1 MSISTNYKHTL
12 AAGYIS
18 FITQA
23 TINNFAP
30 LLFITFQ
37 KDWGITLGQL
47 AIISTYNFMVQLGAD
62 LISARYVDKIGA
74 RRLMVFAHMSAA
86 AGFAGLGIFPFILP
100 DPYYGIIIAI
110 TLYAIGGGL
119 IEVLAS
125 PIIEAC
131 PTKNKEAHMSLL
143 HSFYC
148 WGQMSAVIG
157 STVFFHFF
165 GTENWRIMSFIWAL
179 IPAFN
184 GFYFSKVPVKVFPQ
198 AEKSEQKLSELF
210 KNKLFYIIMIM
221 MLCAGSSELAV
232 SQWASAFAEE
242 TLGITK
248 TAGDIAGPCFFA
260 LLMGIARVS
269 YSKFSRKLSLE
280 KYMLFCAGLCLFGYM
295 LISLSPWPFLSL
307 IGCGICGFA
316 VGIMWPG
323 TYSIAAKIWIN
334 PSASL
339 FALFALAGDTGCS
352 VGPLLVGGVSQ
363 TFNDNLK
370 TGLFAGSAF
379 PLIMIFAV
387 LLLIRFTK
395 NKTKTEENT

>member
-1 MSISTNYKHTL
+1 MSIKNNYKHTL

-23 TINNFAP
+23 TINNFTP

-37 KDWGITLGQL
+37 KEWGITLGQL
-47 AIISTYNFMVQLGAD
+47 AIISTYNFMVQLAAD

-74 RRLMVFAHMSAA
+74 KRLIVFAHISAA
-86 AGFAGLGIFPFILP
+86 MGFAGLGIFPFILTN
-100 DPYYGIIIAI
+100 PYHGIMLAI

-179 IPAFN
+179 IPSFN
-184 GFYFSKVPVKVFPQ
+184 AIYFANVPVKVFPQ
-198 AEKSEQKLSELF
+198 AEKSDQKLSELF
-210 KNKLFYIIMIM
+210 RNKMFYIIMIM

-269 YSKFSRKLSLE
+269 YSKFSKKLSLE
-280 KYMLFCAGLCLFGYM
+280 KYMLFCAGLCLFGY
-295 LISLSPWPFLSL
+295 LVTSLSPIPVLSL
-307 IGCGICGFA
+307 IGCGICGYA

-323 TYSIAAKIWIN
+323 TYSIAAKIWKN

-352 VGPLLVGGVSQ
+352 VGPLLVGNISQ
-363 TFNDNLK
+363 IFDDNLK

-387 LLLIRFTK
+387 LLLIKFLNK
-395 NKTKTEENT
+395 NKTEEKA

>member
-1 MSISTNYKHTL
+1 MSIRNNYKHTL
-12 AAGYIS
+12 TAGYIS

-47 AIISTYNFMVQLGAD
+47 ATISTYNFMVQLAAD

-74 RRLMVFAHMSAA
+74 RRLMVFAHISATL
-86 AGFAGLGIFPFILP
+86 GFAGLGIFPFILP
-100 DPYYGIIIAI
+100 NPYYGILIAI

-157 STVFFHFF
+157 STIFFHFF

-184 GFYFSKVPVKVFPQ
+184 SIYFANVPVKVFPQ
-198 AEKSEQKLSELF
+198 TEKSEQKLSELF
-210 KNKLFYIIMIM
+210 KNKMFYIIMIM

-269 YSKFSRKLSLE
+269 YSKFSKKLSLE
-280 KYMLFCAGLCLFGYM
+280 KYMLFCAVLCLFGY
-295 LISLSPWPFLSL
+295 LVISLSPVPALSL
-307 IGCGICGFA
+307 IGCGICGFS

-323 TYSIAAKIWIN
+323 TYSIAAKIWKN

-352 VGPLLVGGVSQ
+352 TGPLLVGNISQ
-363 TFNDNLK
+363 HFGDNLK
-370 TGLFAGSAF
+370 SGLLAGSVF
-379 PLIMIFAV
+379 PLVMIFAV
-387 LLLIRFTK
+387 VLLMKNTK
-395 NKTKTEENT
+395 RNKTE